1 LFDRQTTSH
10 LKSSGDFV
18 NPFLYIPPIAA
29 IVVPACTLLWYLL
42 RAEIR
47 TQALSLQ
54 LAINDRIGS
63 VEERVAAVE
72 ALVVRQA
79 NWQRSNP
86 KRTYATAGG
95 A

>member
-1 LFDRQTTSH
+1 M
-10 LKSSGDFV
+10 

-42 RAEIR
+42 RTEIR
-47 TQALSLQ
+47 TQSLSLQ
-54 LAINDRIGS
+54 LGVNDRIGL

-72 ALVVRQA
+72 ALVLRQA
-79 NWQRSNP
+79 NLRQRSNP
-86 KRTYATAGG
+86 GRTYATAGG